1 MQSYYNIIPAYN
13 PPRLK
18 TFVINLRSC
27 AEGVSNADRG
37 IKTSTGISLR
47 QLVLGS
53 SITTVRNLVTSV
65 YCRAPYLSLSTT
77 GQGDVDESS
86 GVDHSLVRT
95 ALWLLLLLL
104 WLNLFSQ

>member
-1 MQSYYNIIPAYN
+1 MQSYYNISPACN

-37 IKTSTGISLR
+37 IKTSMGISLR

-53 SITTVRNLVTSV
+53 SITLSEILSPVSIIGLHTFLFPPPVRVTLTNLRV
-65 YCRAPYLSLSTT
+65 
-77 GQGDVDESS
+77 
-86 GVDHSLVRT
+86 
-95 ALWLLLLLL
+95 
-104 WLNLFSQ
+104 